1 MIWYLKETHRPPG
14 RLVGSIRTSRRKRY
28 LCARQNALFFG
39 GASGIIRRVRVYL
52 IDGFSLLYRAFYAL
66 PQSIATS
73 SGMPTNALYGF
84 TSMILKLLDSEEEVG
99 IGVVWDSG
107 MPEFRMEIFP
117 EYKAQRSAMPEELKV
132 QLDHLDE
139 ILEAMNIPAVRAEG
153 FEADDAL
160 ATMSRQIP
168 DDVELFIV
176 TGDQDA
182 MQLVDG
188 NVKVLRTTRGV
199 SETRTY
205 GRDEVLEEYGVTPE
219 QIPDFKALT
228 GDSSD
233 NIPGVR
239 GIGPKGA
246 SNLLRQF
253 TTIEELYENLD
264 DISAKGTRSK
274 LEAGRESAFMSLDLA
289 RMRFDAP
296 VQFDAEA
303 LRFEGVDPGCREVFR
318 RYEFRTLSSR
328 VGELP
333 VAGGEELVPTEK
345 ITVHLST
352 EPVEPSFE
360 PVAAAPVGDG
370 SWVAAVDADEAR
382 IVEGTPDRPL
392 KVHDAKKL
400 GIRDAQFDTYL
411 AAYLV
416 KPGLGSYDLEALA
429 SERGLAE
436 IEVSHDDARV
446 EDAARRAALIHALSP
461 KLNEELEG
469 MALARLYYDV
479 ELPLADVLGEVERV
493 GMPVETGVLEEVG
506 EEIEGEVENLE
517 RRIHEDAGREF
528 NIGSPKQLG
537 EVLFEELKLPPGRK
551 TKTGYSTDA
560 RVLQQLALQGHTIAE
575 RIIRYRELTKL
586 RGTYV
591 DGLKAE
597 IRSDGRIHGKLHQ
610 TTTATGRISS
620 DSPNLQNIPIRTDLG
635 MRIRDAF
642 TASDGRKLVVADYS
656 QIELRILAHMTGE
669 PALVES
675 FRSGEDIHTR
685 TASEI
690 FDTRMES
697 VTPELRRRA
706 KMVNFGILYGISGF
720 GLAMRLGSS
729 IHPKEAD
736 RYIERYLERYPKVT
750 ALIEGTFSEARE
762 RAEETGEAPYVTTLF
777 GRRRY
782 VPELRSPNKNER
794 KQGER
799 FAFNARVQGTA
810 ADIIKVAM
818 VDLQPRLRALDTDM
832 LMQVHDELVFDAD
845 AYRVEDVAALAAE
858 RMVAAYDLDPP
869 LEVEVKAGDRWG
881 RVRPV
886 ENWVD

>member
-1 MIWYLKETHRPPG
+1 M
-14 RLVGSIRTSRRKRY
+14 
-28 LCARQNALFFG
+28 
-39 GASGIIRRVRVYL
+39 RVYL

-73 SGMPTNALYGF
+73 SGLPTNALYGF
-84 TSMILKLLDSEEEVG
+84 TSMVLKLLDTDEEIG

-107 MPEFRMEIFP
+107 LPAFRMEIFP

-139 ILEAMNIPAVRAEG
+139 ILAAMNIPAVRAEG

-160 ATMSRQIP
+160 ATMSRQVP

-188 NVKVLRTTRGV
+188 RVKVLRTTRGV
-199 SETRTY
+199 SETKTY
-205 GRDEVLEEYGVTPE
+205 GRDEVVEEYGVTPE
-219 QIPDFKALT
+219 QIPDYKALT

-246 SNLLRQF
+246 AKLLQQF
-253 TTIEELYENLD
+253 STVAGVYENLD
-264 DISAKGTRSK
+264 EISAKGTRKK
-274 LEAGRESAFMSLDLA
+274 LEDGRESAFLSLELA
-289 RMRFDAP
+289 TMRFDAP
-296 VQFDAEA
+296 VEFDAEA
-303 LRFEGVDPGCREVFR
+303 LRFAGVSPGIRDVAR
-318 RYEFRTLSSR
+318 RYEFRSLAAR
-328 VGELP
+328 LGDLP
-333 VAGGEELVPTEK
+333 VAGGEEL
-345 ITVHLST
+345 
-352 EPVEPSFE
+352 EPLEMTNVRLTSGQIEPSFE

-370 SWVAAVDADEAR
+370 SWIAALSDDEVR
-382 IVEGTPDRPL
+382 LLDGVPDRPL
-392 KVHDAKKL
+392 QVHDAKSL
-400 GIRDAQFDTYL
+400 DVRDAQFDTYL

-416 KPGLGSYDLEALA
+416 KPGLGSYALEALA
-429 SERGLAE
+429 SERGIAE
-436 IEVSHDDARV
+436 VEVAHDDPKV
-446 EDAARRAALIHALSP
+446 EDAARRASLIHALSP
-461 KLNEELEG
+461 KLREELEE

-479 ELPLADVLGEVERV
+479 ELPLADVLGDIERA
-493 GMPVETGVLEEVG
+493 GMPVEVGVLEEVG
-506 EEIEGEVENLE
+506 EEIEGEVEGLE
-517 RRIHEDAGREF
+517 ARIYEDAGREF

-537 EVLFEELKLPPGRK
+537 EILFENLDLPKGRK

-591 DGLKAE
+591 DGLRHE
-597 IRSDGRIHGKLHQ
+597 IKDDGRIHGKLNQ
-610 TTTATGRISS
+610 TTTATGRLSS
-620 DSPNLQNIPIRTDLG
+620 DRPNLQNIPVRTPLG

-642 TASDGRKLVVADYS
+642 TASEGRKLVVADYS
-656 QIELRILAHMTGE
+656 QIELRILAHMTRE

-675 FRSGEDIHTR
+675 FRDGEDIHAR

-690 FDTRMES
+690 FDVRMES

-720 GLAMRLGSS
+720 GLAMRLGSG

-736 RYIERYLERYPKVT
+736 RYIDRYLERYPKVT

-762 RAEETGEAPYVTTLF
+762 RAEATGGEPYVTTLF

-782 VPELRSPNKNER
+782 VPELRSSNRNER

-818 VDLQPRLRALDTDM
+818 VDLQPRLRSMGTDM

-845 AYRVEDVAALAAE
+845 EDRVEEVAALAAE

-869 LEVEVKAGDRWG
+869 LEVEVKVGYRWG
-881 RVRPV
+881 RARLL
-886 ENWVD
+886 